1 MRKYF
6 ILEGQQE
13 TGPYTIDILQGKLLS
28 SNTLVREEESYSWTT
43 AGQIAELS
51 GYLSSPNKIPQKA
64 VVQTIEPPKV
74 QVRHLK
80 QLNIPKSKIN
90 EKIIPVAIVF
100 AIGSIIVSMDWVI
113 ETKSTQIMNH
123 PIIAKPA
130 AIVTD
135 TIKEQPKVEP
145 IAVTSKTKKL
155 KEEKTVILKEPSI
168 VKEPVFEDETAD
180 KAAYFRANW
189 SRFITVTNNNYNHGL
204 LGGIKGL
211 SILFKNETDFPIE
224 EIVAR
229 ITYIKANGKP
239 WLIKTI
245 PVYNLKSHGE
255 KQQSV
260 AKVSRGKSV
269 KISIEKIISSS
280 MKFHYQN
287 SVTQEN
293 IESIN
298 LK

>member
-43 AGQIAELS
+43 AGQIEELT
-51 GYLSSPNKIPQKA
+51 GHLSTPRQIPKKT
-64 VVQTIEPPKV
+64 VIQTVEPPKM

-80 QLNIPKSKIN
+80 QPKIPKRKIN

-123 PIIAKPA
+123 PVVTKPVAVAKDS
-130 AIVTD
+130 V
-135 TIKEQPKVEP
+135 KEMAKVEP
-145 IAVTSKTKKL
+145 IAIAT
-155 KEEKTVILKEPSI
+155 KTVKPKEIKTVI
-168 VKEPVFEDETAD
+168 VKEPTIVKQPVIEDGTPD
-180 KAAYFRANW
+180 KATYFKSNW
-189 SRFITVTNNNYNHGL
+189 ERFITVTNNNYNHGL

-211 SILFKNETDFPIE
+211 SIIFKNETDFPIE

-229 ITYIKANGKP
+229 ITYIKANGKS
-239 WLIKTI
+239 WLTKTI
-245 PVYNLKSHGE
+245 PVYNLAAHGE
-255 KQQSV
+255 KLQSV

-269 KISIEKIISSS
+269 KISIEKITSSK
-280 MKFHYQN
+280 MKFYYQN
-287 SVTQEN
+287 SASVN
-293 IESIN
+293 IEPIN
-298 LK
+298 SK

>member
-13 TGPYTIDILQGKLLS
+13 TGPYTIDILQGKKLS

-43 AGQIAELS
+43 AGQIEELA
-51 GYLSSPNKIPQKA
+51 GFLSTPYQIPKK
-64 VVQTIEPPKV
+64 VVTQTIKPPKV

-80 QLNIPKSKIN
+80 QPTIPQRKIN

-123 PIIAKPA
+123 PILTKPVA
-130 AIVTD
+130 V
-135 TIKEQPKVEP
+135 IKDSIKAEEPKVEP
-145 IAVTSKTKKL
+145 IAVAPKTEKP
-155 KEEKTVILKEPSI
+155 KEVKTVLLKEPVI
-168 VKEPVFEDETAD
+168 VKQPIIEDGTAD
-180 KAAYFRANW
+180 KAAYYKANW
-189 SRFITVTNNNYNHGL
+189 ARFITVTNSNYNHGL

-211 SILFKNETDFPIE
+211 SIIFKNETDFPIE

-239 WLIKTI
+239 WLTKTV
-245 PVYNLKSHGE
+245 PVYNLSAHGE
-255 KQQSV
+255 KLQSV
-260 AKVSRGKSV
+260 AKVNRGKSV
-269 KISIEKIISSS
+269 KISIEKITSSK
-280 MKFHYQN
+280 MKFFYYN
-287 SVTQEN
+287 PVEVN
-293 IESIN
+293 IESN
-298 LK
+298 NAK